1 MQPIKTTR
9 NQYRGINAHL
19 HSYLLD
25 VGGWPAFHNN
35 LLTYTTQAL
44 KARLLPMGYT
54 AETEQS
60 LQIRRFDETM
70 ENISKP
76 RSDVSIYDMAPAQRG
91 GYAPIPVPA
100 GGEAVALPELL
111 NIDEEPAPY
120 NAISIYESVADR
132 RQRGELVAWIE
143 LLSPSNKPGGQDGE
157 LYHRKR
163 QHLIE
168 RGIVFVE
175 LDYLHNSPA
184 TFDYFPWYG
193 GARTQPGAT
202 AYRILVIDPRPSLM
216 SGKAWPH
223 GFHVDDPIP
232 PVTIPLSG
240 KDRLHFD
247 FNPPYQRTVEEM
259 FYGLEFVD
267 YTRLPV
273 GFETYSPDDQARIV
287 GRMLAVIEAAQA
299 GRDLEA
305 GGFAPVRVEDVAAGL
320 ARLSDQPV

>member
-1 MQPIKTTR
+1 MKPIMTTR

-35 LLTYTTQAL
+35 LLTYSTQAL

-60 LQIRRFDETM
+60 LQIRRFDEPSGK
-70 ENISKP
+70 IDKP
-76 RSDVSIYDMAPAQRG
+76 RSDISIYDMAPQQRS
-91 GYAPIPVPA
+91 GYAPVLA
-100 GGEAVALPELL
+100 GGEAIALPELL
-111 NIDEEPAPY
+111 NIDEDPAPY
-120 NAISIYESVADR
+120 NAVTIYEFLADR
-132 RQRGELVAWIE
+132 RQRGEPVAWIE

-157 LYHRKR
+157 LYLRKR

-175 LDYLHNSPA
+175 LDYLHTSPA
-184 TFDYFPWYG
+184 TFDYFPYYG

-202 AYRILVIDPRPSLM
+202 TYRILVIDPRPSM
-216 SGKAWPH
+216 MKGVAYPH

-232 PVTIPLSG
+232 AVTIPLSG
-240 KDRLHFD
+240 EDRLHFD
-247 FNPPYQRTVEEM
+247 FNAPYQRTVEEM

-267 YTRLPV
+267 YTRLPI
-273 GFETYSPDDQARIV
+273 GFDLYSPADQSRIL
-287 GRMLAVIEAAQA
+287 GRMQAVIDAAQA
-299 GRDLEA
+299 GRDVEVSGFEA
-305 GGFAPVRVEDVAAGL
+305 VVVEDVAAAM
-320 ARLSDQPV
+320 ARMAHQPA